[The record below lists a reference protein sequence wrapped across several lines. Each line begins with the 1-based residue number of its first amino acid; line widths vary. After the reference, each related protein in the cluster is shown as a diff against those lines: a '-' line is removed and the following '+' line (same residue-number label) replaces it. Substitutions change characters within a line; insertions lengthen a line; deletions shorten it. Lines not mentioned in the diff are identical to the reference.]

1 MITSCGTADHW
12 PLCQPP
18 GRPNWIHTPL
28 ALPPGPQV
36 KRPPPPL
43 HPPNTTTT
51 TTLPE
56 HRAAPSFSPRLFL
69 AALSLA
75 PEEGPTQRDPRNRF
89 SAPAGRS
96 PTQSVR
102 DPRRDSSNL
111 RTVASGRA
119 SETEEKPCD
128 LFFTPAIAVGAM
140 CDSVRALR
148 TLRLFVSPLMSLVV
162 AVT

>member
-18 GRPNWIHTPL
+18 GRPNWIHTLL
-28 ALPPGPQV
+28 ALPPGPRV
-36 KRPPPPL
+36 KRPPL
-43 HPPNTTTT
+43 HPPTT

-56 HRAAPSFSPRLFL
+56 HRAAPSFSPWLFL

-128 LFFTPAIAVGAM
+128 LFFSPAIVVGAM
-140 CDSVRALR
+140 CDGVRALR
-148 TLRLFVSPLMSLVV
+148 ALRLFVSPLMSSVV